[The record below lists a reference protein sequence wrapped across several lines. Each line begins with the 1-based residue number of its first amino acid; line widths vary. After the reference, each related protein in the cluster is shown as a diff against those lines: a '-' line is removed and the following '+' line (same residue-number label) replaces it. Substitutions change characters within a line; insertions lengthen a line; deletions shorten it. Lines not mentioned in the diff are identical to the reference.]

1 MQEKTAN
8 EIERLRREKD
18 NLITKQQLA
27 RKEEE
32 DKTKII
38 DKIIAEIQKTDKN
51 IKIYMEK
58 VINKSHDIT
67 VYR

>member
-38 DKIIAEIQKTDKN
+38 DKIIAEIQKADKN